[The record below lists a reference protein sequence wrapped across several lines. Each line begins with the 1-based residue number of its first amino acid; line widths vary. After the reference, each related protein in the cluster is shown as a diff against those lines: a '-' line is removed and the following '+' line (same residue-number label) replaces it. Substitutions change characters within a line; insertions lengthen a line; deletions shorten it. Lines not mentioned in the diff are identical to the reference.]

1 MTEPK
6 KNSMLASTHEGH
18 RQRLRSKLLSSQFD
32 YLCQHELLELLTF
45 YSIPRKDTN
54 ELAHTIL
61 NYYGNNFSA
70 VFEASPGEL
79 KKIPGVGENTAALI
93 TLISCIIRELEKEKL
108 KELQVLN
115 TTEEIGEFVMRLFS
129 GHRNE
134 VFYAIYL
141 NNNNKVLSYT
151 KITEGSVN
159 EITVEPRKIVE
170 DALKFPKTK
179 QVILAHNHPSGNLS
193 PSGADMDTTRLITRA
208 LNTID
213 IRVKDHIVVSGRQFY
228 SFLDNELLF

>member
-1 MTEPK
+1 MTDPK
-6 KNSMLASTHEGH
+6 KKLMPDSTHDGH
-18 RQRLRSKLLSSQFD
+18 RKRLRSKLLSSQFD
-32 YLCQHELLELLTF
+32 YLCPHELLELLTF

-54 ELAHTIL
+54 ELAHAIL
-61 NYYGNNFSA
+61 NYYGNDFSA

-79 KKIPGVGENTAALI
+79 RKIPGVGENTAALI
-93 TLISCIIRELEKEKL
+93 TLVKCIIRELEKEKL
-108 KELQVLN
+108 KEIQTLT
-115 TTEEIGEFVMRLFS
+115 TTEEIGEFVIRLLS

-134 VFYAIYL
+134 VFYAIFL
-141 NNNNKVLSYT
+141 NNNNKVISYS

-170 DALKFPKTK
+170 EALKFPKTK
-179 QVILAHNHPSGNLS
+179 QVVLAHNHPSGNLA

-213 IRVKDHIVVSGRQFY
+213 IRVRDHVVVSGNQFY
-228 SFLDNELLF
+228 SFLENELLF

>member
-6 KNSMLASTHEGH
+6 RKLQLNTAHAGH
-18 RQRLRSKLLSSQFD
+18 RTRLRSKLLSSQFD

-45 YSIPRKDTN
+45 FSIPRRDTN
-54 ELAHTIL
+54 ELAHAIL

-93 TLISCIIRELEKEKL
+93 TLVRCIIRELEKEKL
-108 KELQVLN
+108 KEIQILT
-115 TTEEIGEFVMRLFS
+115 TTEEIGQFAIRLLT

-134 VFYAIYL
+134 VFYAIFL
-141 NNNNKVLSYT
+141 NNSNKVLAYT

-170 DALKFPKTK
+170 EALKFPKTK
-179 QVILAHNHPSGNLS
+179 QVILVHNHPSGNMA

-208 LNTID
+208 LNTVD
-213 IRVKDHIVVSGRQFY
+213 IRVRDHVVVSGSQFY
-228 SFLDNELLF
+228 SFLENELLF

>member
-6 KNSMLASTHEGH
+6 KKSVQTSAHDGH
-18 RQRLRSKLLSSQFD
+18 RKRLRSKLLSSQFD

-45 YSIPRKDTN
+45 YSIPRRDTN

-70 VFEASPGEL
+70 VFEAGPGEIA
-79 KKIPGVGENTAALI
+79 KIPGVGENTAALI
-93 TLISCIIRELEKEKL
+93 ALVRCIIRELEKEKL
-108 KELQVLN
+108 KELQVLS
-115 TTEEIGEFVMRLFS
+115 TTEEIGEYVTCLFS

-134 VFYAIYL
+134 VFYAIFL
-141 NNNNKVLSYT
+141 NNNNKVIAYT

-170 DALKFPKTK
+170 EALKFPKTK
-179 QVILAHNHPSGNLS
+179 QVILAHNHPSGNIV

-208 LNTID
+208 LNALD
-213 IRVKDHIVVSGRQFY
+213 IRVKDHLVVAGHQYY
-228 SFLDNELLF
+228 SFLENELLF

>member
-6 KNSMLASTHEGH
+6 KKAVQSTVHDGH
-18 RQRLRSKLLSSQFD
+18 RKRLRSKLLSSQFD
-32 YLCQHELLELLTF
+32 YLCQHELLELLLF

-61 NYYGNNFSA
+61 NYYGNNFST

-79 KKIPGVGENTAALI
+79 SKIPGVGENTAALI
-93 TLISCIIRELEKEKL
+93 TLVKCIIRELEKEKL
-108 KELQVLN
+108 KETQIL
-115 TTEEIGEFVMRLFS
+115 TTTQEIGDFVIHLFS

-134 VFYAIYL
+134 VFYAIFL
-141 NNNNKVLSYT
+141 NNNNKVISYT

-159 EITVEPRKIVE
+159 EITVESRRIVE
-170 DALKFPKTK
+170 EALKFPKTK
-179 QVILAHNHPSGNLS
+179 QVILAHNHPSGNLA

-213 IRVKDHIVVSGRQFY
+213 IRVRDHLVVSGNKFY
-228 SFLDNELLF
+228 SFLENELLF

>member
-6 KNSMLASTHEGH
+6 KTPVLKSSHSGH
-18 RQRLRSKLLSSQFD
+18 RKRLRSKLLSSQFD
-32 YLCQHELLELLTF
+32 YLCQHELIELLTF
-45 YSIPRKDTN
+45 YAIPRRDTN

-61 NYYGNNFSA
+61 NYYGNSFSA

-79 KKIPGVGENTAALI
+79 QKIPGVGENTAALI
-93 TLISCIIRELEKEKL
+93 TLVKCIMRELEKEKL
-108 KELQVLN
+108 KNIEVLK
-115 TTEEIGEFVMRLFS
+115 TTEDIGNYAISLLS

-141 NNNNKVLSYT
+141 NNNNKVISYS
-151 KITEGSVN
+151 KITEGSIN

-170 DALKFPKTK
+170 EALKFPKTK
-179 QVILAHNHPSGNLS
+179 QVVLAHNHPSGNME

-208 LNTID
+208 LNTVD
-213 IRVKDHIVVSGRQFY
+213 IRVRDHVVVSGHQYY
-228 SFLDNELLF
+228 SFLEHELLF